1 MILPRPS
8 LPLQITLLLAGV
20 LTSMGFAP
28 VSPSLPSLREHFA
41 DVPDVDYLVRLAF
54 AAPAA
59 TIALFSPVAGI
70 VVDRL
75 GRRRVLIAGTLAY
88 GIAGSSVLV
97 IDSLSAIIA
106 SRAVLGAAIAFVMTA
121 ASTLSAD
128 YFAGPDR
135 QRFLGL
141 RSGVVNFGSVVF
153 NALGGLL
160 ATLDWRAPFLCF
172 LLAFALLPAAIR
184 LVVEPSI
191 EGGPRA
197 AGAGGPAAAPV
208 PVPYAFILGMYA
220 VAVAYSVVF
229 YMVPTQLP
237 FYLRE
242 NGLLSPSTAGIAI
255 ASCSL
260 GISGVALLYSRFRRV
275 ASTQAI
281 AAWAFALIALGFG
294 LLSLSHT
301 LPTIMASLLI
311 AGFGLGAIF
320 SNNMVWLVEHCPAP
334 VRGRVLGG
342 NTTAVFF
349 GHFSSPFLSQPVAD
363 AWGLPVAYATAAGLM
378 AAVAVLFLVLHA
390 QRRTRPT

>member
-1 MILPRPS
+1 MTLPRPS

-20 LTSMGFAP
+20 LTSMAFAP
-28 VSPSLPSLREHFA
+28 VSPSLPSLREHFSA
-41 DVPDVDYLVRLAF
+41 VADVDYLVRLAF

-59 TIALFSPVAGI
+59 TIALFSPIAGI

-75 GRRRVLIAGTLAY
+75 GRRRVLIVGVIAY
-88 GIAGSSVLV
+88 GLTGSSVLLL
-97 IDSLSAIIA
+97 DSLTTIIVM
-106 SRAVLGAAIAFVMTA
+106 RALLGAAVAFVMTA
-121 ASTLSAD
+121 SSTLAAD
-128 YFAGPDR
+128 YFSGPDR

-184 LVVEPSI
+184 LVTEPAI
-191 EGGPRA
+191 EGGPRHAA
-197 AGAGGPAAAPV
+197 AGTPAARE
-208 PVPYAFILGMYA
+208 PVPYTFILAMYA
-220 VAVAYSVVF
+220 VAVAYSIVF

-242 NGLLSPSTAGIAI
+242 NGILSPSTAGIAI

-260 GISGVALLYSRFRRV
+260 GISGVALLYGRFRRI
-275 ASTQAI
+275 ASTRAI

-294 LLSLSHT
+294 LLSRSHA

-320 SNNMVWLVEHCPAP
+320 SNNMVWLVEHCPAH

-342 NTTAVFF
+342 HTTAVFL
-349 GHFSSPFLSQPVAD
+349 GHFTSPFLSQPIANV
-363 AWGLPVAYATAAGLM
+363 WGLPVAYAAAATLM
-378 AAVAVLFLVLHA
+378 ALVALLFVVLHV
-390 QRRTRPT
+390 RRRAIRT